1 MKKNRSLSSF
11 IKLPIYSLF
20 FVFIAWSA
28 YWFLGT
34 IYIENKV
41 LENNNLKY
49 KKSSISGYPVFFD
62 INLKKLEYNN
72 VYENNRPGSQIS
84 TSYNILDIIDN
95 GAFIKK
101 ILLQKILNCSKLF
114 LIFLLQNKLCLTD
127 LVINLL
133 SFKDSI
139 AHN

>member
-20 FVFIAWSA
+20 FAFIAWSA

-49 KKSSISGYPVFFD
+49 EKSSISGYPVFFD
-62 INLKKLEYNN
+62 INLKKLEYNFSKN
-72 VYENNRPGSQIS
+72 IS
-84 TSYNILDIIDN
+84 FEEANL
-95 GAFIKK
+95 K
-101 ILLQKILNCSKLF
+101 ILE
-114 LIFLLQNKLCLTD
+114 
-127 LVINLL
+127 
-133 SFKDSI
+133 
-139 AHN
+139 